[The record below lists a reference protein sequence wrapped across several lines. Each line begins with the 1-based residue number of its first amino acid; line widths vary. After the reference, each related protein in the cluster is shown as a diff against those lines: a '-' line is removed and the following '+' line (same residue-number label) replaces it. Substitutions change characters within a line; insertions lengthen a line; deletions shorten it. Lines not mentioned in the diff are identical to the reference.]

1 MPNHDQ
7 PTPTESPSRSE
18 RGGTLALTVLAAA
31 VGIGALLL
39 LAPDQGSS
47 SRRKK
52 SRRQSGFVGVAGF
65 VAGVGL
71 TALLAPESG
80 AATRQ
85 RLRSTLS
92 RIKVGAVDRMERLR
106 QSEAFPASEDPPVR
120 SIQELGR
127 DSDNVF

>member
-7 PTPTESPSRSE
+7 PTESPSPAE
-18 RGGTLALTVLAAA
+18 RGGTVALTVLAAA

-39 LAPDQGSS
+39 LAPDQGSRS
-47 SRRKK
+47 KRRKK
-52 SRRQSGFVGVAGF
+52 SRRQSGFVAAGF
-65 VAGVGL
+65 VAGAGL
-71 TALLAPESG
+71 TALLAPETG

-92 RIKVGAVDRMERLR
+92 RIKVGAVDRIERLR
-106 QSEAFPASEDPPVR
+106 QSEAFPATQDPPVR

-127 DSDNVF
+127 ESDNVF

>member
-7 PTPTESPSRSE
+7 PTTTTSPAE

-31 VGIGALLL
+31 AGIGAMLL
-39 LAPDQGSS
+39 LAPDQGSRTKRRRE
-47 SRRKK
+47 SRRGK
-52 SRRQSGFVGVAGF
+52 RLVAVAGF
-65 VAGVGL
+65 LVGAAL
-71 TALLAPESG
+71 TAVLAPESG
-80 AATRQ
+80 AATRT

-92 RIKVGAVDRMERLR
+92 RIKVGAVDRIERLR
-106 QSEAFPASEDPPVR
+106 KSEALQATQDPPVR

>member
-7 PTPTESPSRSE
+7 PTQSLSPAE
-18 RGGTLALTVLAAA
+18 RGGTVALTVLAAA
-31 VGIGALLL
+31 VGVGALLL
-39 LAPDQGSS
+39 LAPDQGSSS

-52 SRRQSGFVGVAGF
+52 SRRQSGFVAVASF
-65 VAGVGL
+65 VAGAGL
-71 TALLAPESG
+71 TALLAPENG

-92 RIKVGAVDRMERLR
+92 RIKVGAVDRIERLR
-106 QSEAFPASEDPPVR
+106 QSEAFPATEDPPVR

>member
-7 PTPTESPSRSE
+7 PTESPSPAE
-18 RGGTLALTVLAAA
+18 RGGTMTLMVLAAA

-39 LAPDQGSS
+39 LAPDQGSRS
-47 SRRKK
+47 KRRKK
-52 SRRQSGFVGVAGF
+52 SRRQSGFVAVAGF
-65 VAGVGL
+65 VAGAGL
-71 TALLAPESG
+71 TALLAPETG

-92 RIKVGAVDRMERLR
+92 RIKVGAVDRIERLR
-106 QSEAFPASEDPPVR
+106 QSEAFPATEDPPVR

>member
-7 PTPTESPSRSE
+7 PTESPSPAE
-18 RGGTLALTVLAAA
+18 RGGTVALTVLAAA
-31 VGIGALLL
+31 IGIGALLL
-39 LAPDQGSS
+39 LAPDQGSRS
-47 SRRKK
+47 KRRKK
-52 SRRQSGFVGVAGF
+52 SRRQSGFVAVAGF
-65 VAGVGL
+65 VAGAGL
-71 TALLAPESG
+71 TALLAPETG

-92 RIKVGAVDRMERLR
+92 RIKVGAVDRIERLR
-106 QSEAFPASEDPPVR
+106 QSEAFPATEDPPVR

>member
-1 MPNHDQ
+1 M
-7 PTPTESPSRSE
+7 
-18 RGGTLALTVLAAA
+18 TLMVLAAA

-39 LAPDQGSS
+39 LAPDQGSRS
-47 SRRKK
+47 KRRKK
-52 SRRQSGFVGVAGF
+52 SRRQSGFVAVAGF
-65 VAGVGL
+65 VAGAGL
-71 TALLAPESG
+71 TALLAPETG

-92 RIKVGAVDRMERLR
+92 RIKVGAVDRIERLR
-106 QSEAFPASEDPPVR
+106 QSEAFPATEDPPVR